1 MRSVVARERA
11 AAHCHHQ
18 ICRTASGGYE
28 SPADNTCVGVRMREE
43 CVLIASFAQDTTRRV
58 KLSPGLARAIT
69 GRTEMIS
76 SEANQ
81 KSAVMPDAAGV
92 SEALP
97 SLPPLPPTFP
107 PGVDPATY
115 QLETVS
121 RLLKS
126 AAYFSI
132 FSIHNPNVPN
142 IPIPSPR
149 DPGSLIG
156 IEANEELHRFEITV
170 EEPTSECGLKA
181 TNRVGEA
188 VASVHV
194 KWMLIP
200 DDFEAAP
207 GRVPPPTE
215 LNPTRSQRFT
225 FLDGQMKFKDHH
237 GSGFRA
243 FGAGRTFPV
252 MIDNQLQLR
261 VGAVVDVLEGFG
273 KFKGLQGTVIVNG
286 YLAPP
291 QGLFLN
297 FMIRLMDPAGKL
309 RASPHLTSLRRI
321 PDPDPRSTFLVFLG
335 EDDPDNPT
343 TPSFT
348 PTGIRANVHEL
359 LRLVHINFDVG
370 TSKGIRSRTT
380 TGPIVGRLSTTL
392 SFNPQDPNQVTPYTT
407 SNGVFTFFDRRENP
421 IGTLNADVVE
431 GRAFRTE
438 LAGAPLPVFRFG
450 GFGPFIG
457 GTGPFTGALGMLS
470 MNAVISVF
478 PRTLSNLYVMRIS
491 DPDGKFRKAVGAAW
505 S

>member
-1 MRSVVARERA
+1 MS
-11 AAHCHHQ
+11 
-18 ICRTASGGYE
+18 
-28 SPADNTCVGVRMREE
+28 
-43 CVLIASFAQDTTRRV
+43 
-58 KLSPGLARAIT
+58 
-69 GRTEMIS
+69 S
-76 SEANQ
+76 SEADQ
-81 KSAVMPDAAGV
+81 KSAVKRDAAGV
-92 SEALP
+92 SEVSQP
-97 SLPPLPPTFP
+97 LPPLPPTFP
-107 PGVDPATY
+107 PGVDPVTY
-115 QLETVS
+115 QLGTVS

-126 AAYFSI
+126 ADYFSI
-132 FSIHNPNVPN
+132 FSIHNPAIPN
-142 IPIPSPR
+142 TPIPSPR
-149 DPGSLIG
+149 NPGSLIG

-170 EEPTSECGLKA
+170 EEPTARGGLKA
-181 TNRVGEA
+181 INRVGET
-188 VASVHV
+188 VATVHV
-194 KWMLIP
+194 KWMLSP

-225 FLDGQMKFKDHH
+225 FLDGEMRFKDRAR
-237 GSGFRA
+237 SGFRA

-252 MIDNQLQLR
+252 MVDNQLQLR

-273 KFKGLQGTVIVNG
+273 RFEGLPGTIVVNG

-297 FMIRLMDPAGKL
+297 FILRFMDPKERL
-309 RASPHLTSLRRI
+309 RTRSPLSALRRS
-321 PDPDPRSTFLVFLG
+321 PDPDPDSTFLVFLG

-348 PTGIRANVHEL
+348 PEGIRANVHEL
-359 LRLVHINFDVG
+359 LRLVHIDFDVG
-370 TSKGIRSRTT
+370 TSKGIRSRTKA
-380 TGPIVGRLSTTL
+380 GPIVGRLSTTL
-392 SFNPQDPNQVTPYTT
+392 AFNPQDPNPVTPYTT
-407 SNGVFTFFDRRENP
+407 TNGVCTFFDRRKNI
-421 IGTLNADVVE
+421 IGTLNANVVE

-457 GTGPFTGALGMLS
+457 GTGQFADTIGMLS

-491 DPDGKFRKAVGAAW
+491 DPDGKFRDAARAAW